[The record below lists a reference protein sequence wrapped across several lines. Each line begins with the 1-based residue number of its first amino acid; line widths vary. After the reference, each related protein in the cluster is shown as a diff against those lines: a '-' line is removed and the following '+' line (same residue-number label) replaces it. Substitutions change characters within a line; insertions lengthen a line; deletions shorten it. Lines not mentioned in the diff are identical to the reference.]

1 MRANKGTIAPVAA
14 MAAKAAKAAIALV
27 AALVFSPSWALY
39 DASKEYVESAA
50 VAARYADPAVD
61 IATPGLRAGRTDFT
75 SQQELEAFIEDLVRR
90 SADLR
95 VRVLGR
101 SQEGREIHLLV
112 FARPAV
118 ADGAELLKNGKPT
131 VLIIGQ
137 QHGNEPAGGE
147 AALALAGQLAGSGR
161 AGVLDRVNVLIV
173 PRANPDG
180 AYHFVRG
187 LHDGNDVN
195 RDHLLQLTPEGRAL
209 GRVSTEFQPDVVL
222 DCHEFGVKT
231 RWLEKFGA
239 LQGYD
244 ALIQYAT
251 VSNLPAGLTELS
263 ERMFRQPLV
272 RALEAAQLTHSWY
285 YTSSYNVADPV
296 VSMGGVVPDTGRNI
310 AGLRNAVSFLIE
322 TRGVGIGRAHFK
334 RRVYTHLVAMNSFLD
349 AAGANADALLSK
361 LRHIRAQVSAG
372 AGHGNIVVSGIATQT
387 RHTLQMIDPD
397 SGLDKRVDVAWR
409 DALQLQVRLSR
420 ARPFGYVLAR
430 SEEEA
435 ALHLRG
441 LGVTVL
447 RIATDERI
455 GVERYRITSR
465 EETKKEDVRRNDE
478 DATPSVIRIVT
489 VTEPA
494 EVGVHAG
501 DFYVPMDQP
510 LANVVGAALEPETQ
524 SSFVSNRLLN
534 LPASANEPVLPLYR
548 LSMRMAVPAV
558 AFDGR

>member
-1 MRANKGTIAPVAA
+1 MRPTKRTVAPGAAVAT
-14 MAAKAAKAAIALV
+14 KAGIALV
-27 AALVFSPSWALY
+27 AAVAFAPSWALY
-39 DASKEYVESAA
+39 DASKEYVESPA
-50 VAARYADPAVD
+50 VAARYPDPAVD
-61 IATPGLRAGRTDFT
+61 IATPGLRAGRSDFT
-75 SQQELEAFIEDLVRR
+75 SQQELEAFILDLARR
-90 SADLR
+90 STDLR

-101 SQEGREIHLLV
+101 SQEGRDIHLLV

-118 ADGAELLKNGKPT
+118 ADGAEVLKNGKPT
-131 VLIIGQ
+131 VLIVGQ

-147 AALALAGQLAGSGR
+147 AALALAGQLAGADR
-161 AGVLDRVNVLIV
+161 AAVLDRVNVLIV

-251 VSNLPAGLTELS
+251 VSNLPAELTELAES
-263 ERMFRQPLV
+263 KFRQPLL
-272 RALEAAQLTHSWY
+272 RALEAARLTHSWY
-285 YTSSYNVADPV
+285 YTSSYNLADPV

-334 RRVYTHLVAMNSFLD
+334 RRVYTHLVAMNAFLD
-349 AAGANADALLSK
+349 AAAAGGDALLAR
-361 LRHIRAQVSAG
+361 LRDIRAQVSAG
-372 AGHGNIVVSGIATQT
+372 TGHGNIVVSGVATQT

-397 SGLDKRVDVAWR
+397 TGRDKPVEVAWR
-409 DALQLQVRLSR
+409 DALELQIRLER
-420 ARPFGYVLAR
+420 PRPFGYVLAG
-430 SEEEA
+430 SEAEA
-435 ALHLRG
+435 ARHLRG

-447 RIATDERI
+447 RIAADERI

-465 EETKKEDVRRNDE
+465 EEAKKEDVRRNDE
-478 DATPSVIRIVT
+478 DATPKVIRIAT
-489 VTEPA
+489 VIEPA
-494 EVGVHAG
+494 QISVHAG

-524 SSFVSNRLLN
+524 SSFASNRLLS
-534 LPASANEPVLPLYR
+534 LPASASEPVLPLYR
-548 LSMRMAVPAV
+548 VSMRMTVPAV

>member
-1 MRANKGTIAPVAA
+1 M
-14 MAAKAAKAAIALV
+14 KAITARLV
-27 AALVFSPSWALY
+27 AATAAGALLASLAVAPSWALY
-39 DASKEYVESAA
+39 DPSKEYVESPA
-50 VAARYADPAVD
+50 VAAHYPEPPVD

-75 SQQELEAFIEDLVRR
+75 SQQELEAFIQNLARR

-95 VRVLGR
+95 IRVLGR
-101 SQEGREIHLLV
+101 SQEGRDIHLLV

-118 ADGAELLKNGKPT
+118 ADGAEVLKNGKPT

-147 AALALAGQLAGSGR
+147 AALALAGQLAGGDR
-161 AGVLDRVNVLIV
+161 AAVLDRVNVLIV

-251 VSNLPAGLTELS
+251 VSNLPRELTEVA
-263 ERMFRQPLV
+263 ERMFRQPLL
-272 RALEAAQLTHSWY
+272 RALDAERITHSWY
-285 YTSSYNVADPV
+285 YTSSYNAADLV

-334 RRVYTHLVAMNSFLD
+334 RRVYTHLVAMNVLLD
-349 AAGANADALLSK
+349 AAVAGGDALLAR
-361 LRHIRAQVSAG
+361 LRDIRARVSAV
-372 AGHGNIVVSGIATQT
+372 AGQGNIVVSGVATST

-397 SGLDKRVDVAWR
+397 TGRDKPVDVAWR
-409 DALQLQVRLSR
+409 DALQLQTRLER
-420 ARPFGYVLAR
+420 PRPFGYVLAA
-430 SEEEA
+430 SELEA
-435 ALHLRG
+435 ARHLRD

-447 RIATDERI
+447 RIAADEPI

-465 EETKKEDVRRNDE
+465 EEAKKEDVRRNDE
-478 DATPSVIRIVT
+478 DATPAVIRIAT

-494 EVGVHAG
+494 QISVHAG

-524 SSFVSNRLLN
+524 SSFVSNRLLS
-534 LPASANEPVLPLYR
+534 LPTSGSEPVLPLYR
-548 LSMRMAVPAV
+548 LSTRLTAPAV

>member
-1 MRANKGTIAPVAA
+1 MRPTKRTVAPVAA
-14 MAAKAAKAAIALV
+14 VATKAGIALV
-27 AALVFSPSWALY
+27 AAVAFAPSWALY
-39 DASKEYVESAA
+39 DASKEYVESPA
-50 VAARYADPAVD
+50 VAARYPDPAVD
-61 IATPGLRAGRTDFT
+61 IATPGLREGRSDFT
-75 SQQELEAFIEDLVRR
+75 SQQELEAFILDLARR
-90 SADLR
+90 STDLR

-101 SQEGREIHLLV
+101 SQEGRDIHLLV

-118 ADGAELLKNGKPT
+118 ADGAEVLKNGKPT
-131 VLIIGQ
+131 VLIVGQ

-147 AALALAGQLAGSGR
+147 AALALAGQLAGADR
-161 AGVLDRVNVLIV
+161 AAVLDRVNVLIV

-251 VSNLPAGLTELS
+251 VSNLPAELTELAES
-263 ERMFRQPLV
+263 KFRQPLL
-272 RALEAAQLTHSWY
+272 RALEAARLTHSWY
-285 YTSSYNVADPV
+285 YTSSYNLADPV

-310 AGLRNAVSFLIE
+310 AGLRNTVSFLIE

-334 RRVYTHLVAMNSFLD
+334 RRVYTHLVAMNAFLD
-349 AAGANADALLSK
+349 AAAAGGDALLAR
-361 LRHIRAQVSAG
+361 LRDIRAQVSAG
-372 AGHGNIVVSGIATQT
+372 TGHGNIVVSGVATQT

-397 SGLDKRVDVAWR
+397 TGRDKPVEVAWR
-409 DALQLQVRLSR
+409 DALELQIRLER
-420 ARPFGYVLAR
+420 PRPFGYVLAG
-430 SEEEA
+430 SEAEA
-435 ALHLRG
+435 ARHLRG

-447 RIATDERI
+447 RIAADERI

-465 EETKKEDVRRNDE
+465 EEAKKEDVRRNDE
-478 DATPSVIRIVT
+478 DATPKVIRIAT

-494 EVGVHAG
+494 QISVHAG

-524 SSFVSNRLLN
+524 SSFASNRLLS
-534 LPASANEPVLPLYR
+534 LPASASEPVLPLYR
-548 LSMRMAVPAV
+548 VSMRMTVPAV

>member
-1 MRANKGTIAPVAA
+1 MRPTKWTVAPAAAVAT
-14 MAAKAAKAAIALV
+14 KAGIALV
-27 AALVFSPSWALY
+27 AALAFAPSWALY
-39 DASKEYVESAA
+39 DASKEYVESPA
-50 VAARYADPAVD
+50 VAARYPDPAVD
-61 IATPGLRAGRTDFT
+61 IATPGLRAGRSDFT
-75 SQQELEAFIEDLVRR
+75 SQQELEAFILDLARR
-90 SADLR
+90 STDLR

-101 SQEGREIHLLV
+101 SQEGRDIHLLV

-118 ADGAELLKNGKPT
+118 ADGAEVLKNGKPT
-131 VLIIGQ
+131 VLIVGQ

-147 AALALAGQLAGSGR
+147 AALALAGQLAGADR
-161 AGVLDRVNVLIV
+161 AAVLDRVNVLIV

-251 VSNLPAGLTELS
+251 VSNLPAELTELAES
-263 ERMFRQPLV
+263 KFRQPLL
-272 RALEAAQLTHSWY
+272 RALEAARLTHSWY
-285 YTSSYNVADPV
+285 YTSSYNLADPV

-334 RRVYTHLVAMNSFLD
+334 RRVYTHLVAMNAFLD
-349 AAGANADALLSK
+349 AAAAGGDALLAR
-361 LRHIRAQVSAG
+361 LRDIRAQVSAG
-372 AGHGNIVVSGIATQT
+372 TGHGNIVVSGVATQT

-397 SGLDKRVDVAWR
+397 TGRDKPVEVAWR
-409 DALQLQVRLSR
+409 DALELQIRLER
-420 ARPFGYVLAR
+420 PRPFGYVLAG
-430 SEEEA
+430 SEAEA
-435 ALHLRG
+435 ARHLRG

-447 RIATDERI
+447 RIAADERI

-465 EETKKEDVRRNDE
+465 EEAKKEDVRRNDE
-478 DATPSVIRIVT
+478 DATPKVIRIAT
-489 VTEPA
+489 VIEPA
-494 EVGVHAG
+494 QISVHAG

-524 SSFVSNRLLN
+524 SSFASNRLLS
-534 LPASANEPVLPLYR
+534 LPASASEPVLPLYR
-548 LSMRMAVPAV
+548 VSMRMTVPAV